1 MSTDRRDRA
10 RWALGHLA
18 DHLDVSQPQV
28 SPRVAVSAKVNDLRA
43 QDLAYGADPGYAWCS
58 DAALSASRCFK
69 SSISTYYPSCMRT
82 TLSLDDDVAAAV
94 QRLRE
99 ERHIGLSDAVN
110 ELIRAGLA
118 APARRAAFRQRTAN
132 LGLRVDVSNVA
143 DALERL
149 DGPEAR

>member
-1 MSTDRRDRA
+1 
-10 RWALGHLA
+10 
-18 DHLDVSQPQV
+18 
-28 SPRVAVSAKVNDLRA
+28 
-43 QDLAYGADPGYAWCS
+43 
-58 DAALSASRCFK
+58 
-69 SSISTYYPSCMRT
+69 MRT

-118 APARRAAFRQRTAN
+118 APARQAAFQQRTVN
-132 LGLRVDVSNVA
+132 LGLRVDVSDVA

>member
-1 MSTDRRDRA
+1 
-10 RWALGHLA
+10 
-18 DHLDVSQPQV
+18 V
-28 SPRVAVSAKVNDLRA
+28 
-43 QDLAYGADPGYAWCS
+43 
-58 DAALSASRCFK
+58 
-69 SSISTYYPSCMRT
+69 RT

-94 QRLRE
+94 QRIRE

-118 APARRAAFRQRTAN
+118 APARRAKFRQRTTN
-132 LGLRVDVSNVA
+132 LRLRIDVSNVA